1 MFTMLVSIEVLP
13 DFTDPFIE
21 ITLQNVLN
29 SRQEAGVVHFDFYQ
43 DTENPTSFKLLE
55 VYRQEDDRAEH
66 QKTEHFKLWKST
78 VAPWMASDRTR
89 VFLANLCPENEE
101 VEQ

>member
-29 SRQEAGVVHFDFYQ
+29 SRQEAGVVHFDF
-43 DTENPTSFKLLE
+43 
-55 VYRQEDDRAEH
+55 
-66 QKTEHFKLWKST
+66 
-78 VAPWMASDRTR
+78 
-89 VFLANLCPENEE
+89 
-101 VEQ
+101 